1 MLENVPVSSV
11 SISKMGGFQNSKLQK
26 FELEY
31 ILAHIV
37 RMSQQKGEW
46 VTEFTLKDFFAEFD
60 PTPALIQSMEE
71 FRDHFQQLLK
81 RGYLEPNEEAQTIK
95 VTDKFAELCE
105 EYSC

>member
-1 MLENVPVSSV
+1 MLKNVPVN
-11 SISKMGGFQNSKLQK
+11 SISISRMGGFQNSKLQK

-46 VTEFTLKDFFAEFD
+46 VTEFTLQDFFSEFD
-60 PTPALIQSMEE
+60 PGPAFIQNMEE
-71 FRDHFQQLLK
+71 FRNHFQQLLK
-81 RGYLEPNEEAQTIK
+81 KGYLEPNEAAQTIK